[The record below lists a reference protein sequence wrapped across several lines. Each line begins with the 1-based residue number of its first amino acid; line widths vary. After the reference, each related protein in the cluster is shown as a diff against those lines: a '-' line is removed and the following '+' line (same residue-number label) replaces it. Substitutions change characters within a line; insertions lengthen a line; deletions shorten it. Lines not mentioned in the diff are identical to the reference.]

1 MHRSRLSMFA
11 ILAAV
16 AACATRD
23 DSDTRILSQD
33 PTLVATLDVREKTPR
48 PPLPDA
54 CGTVASIQ
62 PAARDKPQA
71 AELARKAYDAELLGN
86 PQAAQSLLRRA
97 SELDGTDK
105 LAAYHLGRTS
115 EAVGDRTS
123 AVTAY
128 CRYLTLAPTTAESVE
143 ARQRVARL
151 SQSATRVAASSVA
164 NSAPTG
170 GRGPA
175 ARVRRTVR
183 EEPGVAGRVSSAS
196 AGWGGA
202 DDGMNASTNVG
213 GRASHTADGEVVA
226 ASPGVPTAD
235 QLPAP
240 SRTVSRGPSRAQ
252 SAGIGAV
259 AGAIIGAATGRSVK
273 STVIGAAAGGVL
285 GAVVGGG
292 LRPDGSR

>member
-1 MHRSRLSMFA
+1 MFA
-11 ILAAV
+11 IFAAV
-16 AACATRD
+16 AACSTRD

-33 PTLVATLDVREKTPR
+33 STLVATLEVRERTPQ

-54 CGTVASIQ
+54 CGTVASGR
-62 PAARDKPQA
+62 PAVADKPQA

-115 EAVGDRTS
+115 EALGDRTS
-123 AVTAY
+123 AVMAY
-128 CRYLTLAPTTAESVE
+128 CRYLALAPTTAESVE

-151 SQSATRVAASSVA
+151 SRSATRVAGGVVIGASTGRRA
-164 NSAPTG
+164 SAAT
-170 GRGPA
+170 
-175 ARVRRTVR
+175 VRRTVR
-183 EEPGVAGRVSSAS
+183 ERPRVARGAGSAGAVWSGAGDGMSASTHDGIADRTAADGDGVATEHRVPTVDQSP
-196 AGWGGA
+196 
-202 DDGMNASTNVG
+202 
-213 GRASHTADGEVVA
+213 A
-226 ASPGVPTAD
+226 ASRSA
-235 QLPAP
+235 
-240 SRTVSRGPSRAQ
+240 SRGPSRVQ

-259 AGAIIGAATGRSVK
+259 AGAIIGAAAGRSVK

-285 GAVVGGG
+285 GTVVGGG